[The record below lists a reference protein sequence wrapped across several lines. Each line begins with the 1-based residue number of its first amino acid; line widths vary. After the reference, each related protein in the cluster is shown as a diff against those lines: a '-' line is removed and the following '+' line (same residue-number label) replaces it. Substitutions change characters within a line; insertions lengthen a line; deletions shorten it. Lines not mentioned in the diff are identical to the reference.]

1 MNNREHFG
9 VLALAGLVSLS
20 AVGVALL
27 AGNSQAPSSASLAV
41 VDSDTSPRDTRGDR
55 DQDGLP
61 DWKELLLG
69 TDPTNPDSDGDGIPD
84 GDEVAAGSSPN
95 TYGTEVAPTSYE
107 APRGLPTTD
116 ALTRELLSR
125 YADIRKDG
133 VVTEEET
140 RGIIEEL
147 VSERISISSE
157 PPSYTF
163 ASLSVEEDVSISAYE
178 NALTEALKKATTV
191 PEYEL
196 NVFAR
201 AISENSAPEL
211 AKLAATAGVYNSIR
225 DSLLALEVPEGVAS
239 QHLALVNELS
249 AFSTA
254 VYDLSRWGGDP
265 LDALAL
271 INAFSATE
279 SRMSESMREVYAVTR
294 LLKKQL

>member
-9 VLALAGLVSLS
+9 VLALAGLISLS
-20 AVGVALL
+20 AVGVALF
-27 AGNSQAPSSASLAV
+27 ASNDRTPSGASLAV
-41 VDSDTSPRDTRGDR
+41 VGDTGSGDTRGDR

-69 TDPTNPDSDGDGIPD
+69 TDPENKDSDGDGVLD
-84 GDEVAAGSSPN
+84 GDEVAVGSSPN
-95 TYGTEVAPTSYE
+95 TYGTEVVAASYE

-147 VSERISISSE
+147 VSERINISSE
-157 PPSYTF
+157 PASYTF
-163 ASLSVEEDVSISAYE
+163 AALSVEEDVSVAAYE
-178 NALTEALKKATTV
+178 NALTEALKEATAV

-211 AKLAATAGVYNSIR
+211 AKLAATASVYNSIR
-225 DSLLALEVPEGVAS
+225 DTLLELEVPEGVAS
-239 QHLALVNELS
+239 QHLALINELS
-249 AFSTA
+249 AFSSA